1 MCRIAALPVALSV
14 LAVRPVSPVTSV
26 RLFLSHRARATKKT
40 AKFAKILDVH
50 LIDGFQDGH
59 FDLTAAGDFFVAT
72 TDGAAGGL
80 AGRTHLRAYK
90 LKAVKGSPKH
100 VQQLQV
106 PVSDEVGT
114 LRIVNTTKPE
124 LLLVP
129 TTADPLVVPAPPDPV
144 NDPLD
149 HYKCYRVAIAK
160 KTAKLPKGLQ
170 ATVTDPFTGTDETF
184 AVKALKHLC
193 LPVDEDGAGI
203 RDASREL
210 ACYTVA
216 GAKGQPKAVPQHALQ
231 LNNQLGPL
239 TIDTAKESEL
249 CVPAERPVPTPT
261 PRGSGGLATAT
272 RTATPVGAATPTPL
286 STTVP
291 PDPSL
296 VAPPVARGVVSI
308 PALGTSFLYTGAD
321 PVQTGV
327 AAGTIDARRA
337 AVLRGRVLTTAGAP
351 IAGVTI
357 DIQGHPALG
366 TTRTQLDGGFD
377 LVANGGG
384 PLTVRYRKDG
394 LLAVTRE
401 LDVPWQQFVMV
412 PDVVMMALD
421 AAVTAVTFGPNA
433 PFQTAASTTQ
443 NDGDGTRHTLL
454 LFPAGTSALLVL
466 ADGSTQSAGT
476 LHIRA
481 TEFTVGASG
490 PAAMPAALPPL
501 SGYTYCTE
509 LSADEAIAA
518 GATTVAFDQPVI
530 AYTENFLDFPVGAA
544 VPLGFFDRRRAVWV
558 AEPNGR
564 IVKITAVNGGVAAVD
579 TDGDGVAD
587 DGLALTLAERQ
598 SLGAAYPAGTSL
610 WRMPTE
616 HFSPHD
622 GNNPFDTTGDTPP
635 GENGAGPDADDT
647 TQDSCQSGGSIIEC
661 ENQVLGEKVAIVG
674 TPYTLDYRSDRVPA
688 RSASKHIRLSGA
700 AVPPTLASID
710 LHLAVAG
717 RSFDQSFPASP
728 NQETTFT
735 WDRMDAYG
743 RQLIGG
749 QTLAVTIDYNYP
761 AVYREPGPFP
771 EAFNQTGGTTFGANP
786 TRQQVNLSDHF
797 TTTIGE
803 GLTDARTIG
812 LGGWSLGVH
821 HVYDPVARVLY
832 TGGGSRQRAGSLAR
846 LLATIDLPGKSV
858 LFDVATGPDGSLYVA
873 LPHHDEI
880 MRIAPDGTETVVAG
894 TGTEGFSGDGGLATA
909 AELGDP
915 TGVAVAAD
923 GSLYIAEQGNRRVR
937 RVGVDGIITT
947 IAGSNTIGTS
957 GDGGPATL
965 ASFTTAERIAVGAD
979 ASLYV
984 VDGGTRIRRITTDG
998 IIRTVG
1004 GNGVVGFGGDGGP
1017 ATSAKLN
1024 CASVSAAA
1032 DGGFYIADIFNH
1044 RVRRVAPDGT
1054 IATIVDYTA
1063 DQGTPASVRPAPD
1076 GGLVIAVSFTSART
1090 PVVDLRKTDGTLL
1103 TIAGGGPTPVKDGVP
1118 ATQANLAAIL
1128 AVALGPDGSVYLVRG
1143 GNDSHVVRVSA
1154 ALPGFEGQQIL
1165 IASPNGDELYVFDP
1179 DGRHRRTLHAR
1190 TGAVLREFG
1199 YDASGR
1205 LASITEKTGG
1215 TDNVT
1220 TIEHDAAGNPSA
1232 IVGPFGQRTEL
1243 TVDANGFLATIA
1255 NPAAE
1260 TQQLTSS
1267 ADGLLLTLTSARGKT
1282 STYTYDDDGRLLVDA
1297 DPATGTQ
1304 TLARTAGADAFTV
1317 TRTTTLGRVTSH
1329 TVATLA
1335 GDVQQRTVTDPAGV
1349 ERTSRETIDAG
1360 TSHLKASDG
1369 TTFDG
1374 MLGPDPRFGMQA
1386 SFAASERLH
1395 FPSGLESHVT
1405 RTRRGARESREP
1417 PEPPEPDRHQR
1428 RVREDEHHGLHR
1440 REPGDRDDEPAR
1452 PAVHPRPRRA
1462 RTHHDHHRPRRGN
1475 LDDDLRRA
1483 RPGRVRRGWRRS
1495 GRAHDDLRVRRGGL
1509 PAHPHRPARADRH
1522 LRVRRGRT
1530 RDAEDAGRRPRGGL
1544 RLRCGRQPHERDATG
1559 PPADRPR
1566 LRRPKRADV
1575 GDAGERRGLRPDDL
1589 HARRRPRAHQ
1599 HRPSGQPG
1607 GHPRLRR
1614 RGPARVPHAQD
1625 RGHDQRRD
1633 HVRLR
1638 PDERRARHDHGLGR
1652 HRGRLH
1658 L

>member
-1 MCRIAALPVALSV
+1 M
-14 LAVRPVSPVTSV
+14 
-26 RLFLSHRARATKKT
+26 
-40 AKFAKILDVH
+40 
-50 LIDGFQDGH
+50 
-59 FDLTAAGDFFVAT
+59 
-72 TDGAAGGL
+72 
-80 AGRTHLRAYK
+80 
-90 LKAVKGSPKH
+90 
-100 VQQLQV
+100 
-106 PVSDEVGT
+106 
-114 LRIVNTTKPE
+114 
-124 LLLVP
+124 
-129 TTADPLVVPAPPDPV
+129 
-144 NDPLD
+144 
-149 HYKCYRVAIAK
+149 
-160 KTAKLPKGLQ
+160 
-170 ATVTDPFTGTDETF
+170 
-184 AVKALKHLC
+184 
-193 LPVDEDGAGI
+193 
-203 RDASREL
+203 
-210 ACYTVA
+210 
-216 GAKGQPKAVPQHALQ
+216 
-231 LNNQLGPL
+231 
-239 TIDTAKESEL
+239 
-249 CVPAERPVPTPT
+249 PAERPAPTPT
-261 PRGSGGLATAT
+261 PRGSGGPATAT

-357 DIQGHPALG
+357 DIQGHPELG

-454 LFPAGTSALLVL
+454 LFPAGTSARLVL

-476 LHIRA
+476 LHVRA

-564 IVKITAVNGGVAAVD
+564 IVKITRRERRRRRRRHRRRRRRGRRAR
-579 TDGDGVAD
+579 AD
-587 DGLALTLAERQ
+587 DSRNAQ

-821 HVYDPVARVLY
+821 HVYDPVARVLH

-894 TGTEGFSGDGGLATA
+894 TGTEGFSGDGGPATA

-947 IAGSNTIGTS
+947 IAGTDAIGTS
-957 GDGGPATL
+957 GDGGPATQ
-965 ASFTTAERIAVGAD
+965 ASFTTAERIAVGSD
-979 ASLYV
+979 ASIYV

-998 IIRTVG
+998 IIRTVA

-1076 GGLVIAVSFTSART
+1076 GGSADR
-1090 PVVDLRKTDGTLL
+1090 RLL
-1103 TIAGGGPTPVKDGVP
+1103 HERPHAGGRSPQDRRHAPHDRGRR
-1118 ATQANLAAIL
+1118 
-1128 AVALGPDGSVYLVRG
+1128 PDPGQGRRPRDASQSRG
-1143 GNDSHVVRVSA
+1143 DPRRRPRTGRQRVSRARRQRQSRRTRERGPSRLRGA
-1154 ALPGFEGQQIL
+1154 A
-1165 IASPNGDELYVFDP
+1165 DP
-1179 DGRHRRTLHAR
+1179 D
-1190 TGAVLREFG
+1190 
-1199 YDASGR
+1199 
-1205 LASITEKTGG
+1205 
-1215 TDNVT
+1215 
-1220 TIEHDAAGNPSA
+1220 
-1232 IVGPFGQRTEL
+1232 
-1243 TVDANGFLATIA
+1243 
-1255 NPAAE
+1255 
-1260 TQQLTSS
+1260 
-1267 ADGLLLTLTSARGKT
+1267 
-1282 STYTYDDDGRLLVDA
+1282 
-1297 DPATGTQ
+1297 
-1304 TLARTAGADAFTV
+1304 
-1317 TRTTTLGRVTSH
+1317 
-1329 TVATLA
+1329 
-1335 GDVQQRTVTDPAGV
+1335 
-1349 ERTSRETIDAG
+1349 
-1360 TSHLKASDG
+1360 
-1369 TTFDG
+1369 
-1374 MLGPDPRFGMQA
+1374 
-1386 SFAASERLH
+1386 
-1395 FPSGLESHVT
+1395 
-1405 RTRRGARESREP
+1405 REP
-1417 PEPPEPDRHQR
+1417 RRSRALRLRSRRPPSPDAPCPDRR
-1428 RVREDEHHGLHR
+1428 RAPRVRL
-1440 REPGDRDDEPAR
+1440 
-1452 PAVHPRPRRA
+1452 
-1462 RTHHDHHRPRRGN
+1462 
-1475 LDDDLRRA
+1475 
-1483 RPGRVRRGWRRS
+1483 
-1495 GRAHDDLRVRRGGL
+1495 
-1509 PAHPHRPARADRH
+1509 
-1522 LRVRRGRT
+1522 RRGRT
-1530 RDAEDAGRRPRGGL
+1530 PRDHHREDRRHRRRHHHRARRLRQPDRDRRPVRPAHRADRRRERLPRQHHQPGRRDAAAHLERGRPPPDA
-1544 RLRCGRQPHERDATG
+1544 HERARQDQHLH
-1559 PPADRPR
+1559 
-1566 LRRPKRADV
+1566 LR
-1575 GDAGERRGLRPDDL
+1575 
-1589 HARRRPRAHQ
+1589 RRRP
-1599 HRPSGQPG
+1599 PPG
-1607 GHPRLRR
+1607 RR
-1614 RGPARVPHAQD
+1614 RSGD
-1625 RGHDQRRD
+1625 
-1633 HVRLR
+1633 
-1638 PDERRARHDHGLGR
+1638 RRADAGAYRR
-1652 HRGRLH
+1652 RRRSSRSRGRPRSDGSRAIPSRRSPATSSSAR
-1658 L
+1658 